1 MLGNFSNF
9 ILSVSLVVGILFSP
23 VQGDGNRLA
32 YLSNPSDPFY
42 VHRNFPKLVTP
53 QWVGEKGVEGV
64 IVLSIDDMRDSARYE
79 TFLRPI
85 LNRLAAIDGR
95 MPLSILTNSIHADDP
110 QLQTWLQ
117 QGLSLDVH
125 TIDHPCPCL
134 RDRNFDAARSTY
146 ERCVDLMAG
155 IPNNKPIAFRMPC
168 CDSINST
175 SPRFWMEVFNRTTPD
190 GNFLRMDSSVFHV
203 FSADDASLPEHIATR
218 PDGKSRFRH
227 YLPFPSYVN
236 TIEDYPYPYVI
247 GRLCWEV
254 PCLVPSDWEGQNIQ
268 GSSNPRTLADM
279 KIALDATLLK
289 RGATS
294 LVFHPHGWIGSD
306 QIVEFIDHAIEE
318 HGERIKFLNFH
329 EYQERLEDHLL
340 VGQPLR
346 DDAGRDNGVR
356 LLDLNN
362 DGFLDVVIG
371 NSKLQRT
378 RLWNPESET
387 WHESDFPIQI
397 VHADADGLTQ
407 QAGVEFFIAQK
418 DGNAS
423 LLVRNEKRAGVW
435 HFSNGKWVHDR
446 SMLNGLTLDGQ
457 PIFTSRNGRDLGVRL
472 RDLDNDGVCELIAG
486 NKPGQV
492 LSWDRDGETWK
503 PLPFGL
509 PPKTELVDAN
519 GKDAGMRFIDVDQDG
534 HLDVLFS
541 NETEFSLHLF
551 SSLMQGWSR
560 VAQQGLQA
568 DSNAIP
574 PIVKNGANQGAWVSR
589 NHVWWQNEATSQMPD
604 LVERRSFNGLL
615 GDQAFEPR
623 TPEASCRS
631 IEVAPE
637 FQVELVAAEPLV
649 QDPVAIDWGA
659 DGRLWVVEMGDY
671 PLGVDG
677 KGAPGGRVRILE
689 DSTGD
694 GRYDRSS
701 LFAEGLNFPTDLM
714 VWRKGVLITAAPH
727 VWYLEDTDG
736 DGRADLRES
745 WFTGFGEGNQQHR
758 VNGLRWGLDNWVYLA
773 NGDSGGK
780 IRSVKTGETVDIQ
793 GRDLRIKPETGR
805 IEATTGQTQHG
816 RCCDSWGN
824 WWGSSNSV
832 PFMQYVLDEHYLQ
845 RNPFVTS
852 PSLRQIDRS
861 GQWGLFPVSR
871 ILSHYSGYQS
881 PAAGQPSQFTSACGT
896 MIYRDNFLGES
907 LTGNLF
913 VSEPVHN
920 LIHRRVVN
928 GNGIRKNTRKPPS
941 EARTEFLR
949 SNDSWF
955 RPTTLRTGPDGCLWI
970 TDMYRPVIEH
980 PEWIDDVVEK
990 RLNLREGHKLGRIY
1004 RIVPQQQNPK
1014 PISDMTKYSVRQ
1026 LIDQLGDSNGTKRD
1040 IAHRLLLWQ
1049 KDSAVDDGLANTFT
1063 TSQIPC
1069 QRLAALCVLAG
1080 REKVST
1086 EQILKGLLDSHP
1098 AIRRHSVRIAEQFF
1112 NSEGIIK
1119 NGDDDRVLRS
1129 HESAGSKNLELIVKA
1144 MARLEEVEQEPQV
1157 ILQLACSLGEMDHP
1171 IARNTMGK
1179 IIAKHHGDTHVVAAA
1194 LSSIQSRI
1202 AEVLAGIIQTEG
1214 RFETKN
1220 LPLQSL
1226 VRTSLG
1232 LGELDSVVGIL
1243 ALLMRDGAR
1252 EYEVWQING
1261 LADIDQVLRKA
1272 GQSLDLLTIDDQ
1284 KRQWISDLKKYA
1296 RDCLIDPET
1305 PRKFKA
1311 AALNLLSCDP
1321 DFAANDISLAMSL
1334 LSPQTPRDLQQSVL
1348 QGVGRLDETKALE
1361 KVLSGW
1367 PQYGP
1372 LTRDRLVGLYLQRP
1386 VSTRVLLESVEQGTI
1401 QPSDINLAYSQVL
1414 MAHPITDLSA
1424 RAGEL
1429 LQRQHNIERQMVIDR
1444 YLPVVRRGG
1453 ISSKGKQHFDKT
1465 CSQCHRLAGEG
1476 HAVGPNLAALADLSP
1491 EFLTTH
1497 ILDSARSVEDKY
1509 QNYIVLMNDG
1519 RQFTGL
1525 LQQETA
1531 TSVTLLGQNSEVY
1544 ALLKKEIEEEGF
1556 RRSAL
1561 SMMPQG
1567 LETSLDPEALADLV
1581 AYVIERREP
1590 PKQFEGNQPQLVS
1603 AEKGARVLRLFASRA
1618 FVYGPTLVYE
1628 QGYGNLGFWQSED
1641 DRGEWKMEV
1650 VAAGKYDVYL
1660 DWALANSPATNSY
1673 RLELGN
1679 AEIISNVEST
1689 GTWDRYRQKL
1699 IGTVD
1704 LKSGVQRVV
1713 LSPKGQLTDCLID
1726 LREICIVP
1734 KGEQPPKRFLSD

>member
-1 MLGNFSNF
+1 MLEIFAKLVIST
-9 ILSVSLVVGILFSP
+9 SLVVGILFSP
-23 VQGDGNRLA
+23 VRGDGNRLA
-32 YLSNPSDPFY
+32 YLSDPCDPFY

-53 QWVGEKGVEGV
+53 QWVGEKGVQGV
-64 IVLSIDDMRDSARYE
+64 IVLSIDDMRDTARYE

-85 LNRLAAIDGR
+85 LNRLAEIDGR

-110 QLQTWLQ
+110 QLQTWLK

-134 RDRNFDAARSTY
+134 RDRSFDTARSTY
-146 ERCVDLMAG
+146 ERCVDLMAN
-155 IPNNKPIAFRMPC
+155 IPNNSPIAFRMPC

-175 SPRFWMEVFNRTTPD
+175 SPRFWMEVFNRTTPE

-203 FSADDASLPEHIATR
+203 FSADDPSLPKNIATR

-236 TIEDYPYPYVI
+236 TIDDYPYPYVI

-254 PCLVPSDWEGQNIQ
+254 PCLVPSDWEGQNVQ
-268 GSSNPRTLADM
+268 QSYNPRTLADM
-279 KIALDATLLK
+279 KIALDATVLK
-289 RGATS
+289 QGATS
-294 LVFHPHGWIGSD
+294 LVFHPHGWISSD
-306 QIVEFIDHAIEE
+306 QIIEFIDHAIEE
-318 HGERIKFLNFH
+318 HGDRIKFLNFH
-329 EYQERLEDHLL
+329 EYQQRLENHLL
-340 VGQPLR
+340 AGQPLR

-356 LLDLNN
+356 LIDLNN

-371 NSKLQRT
+371 NSELQRT
-378 RLWNPESET
+378 RLWDPETEK
-387 WHESDFPIQI
+387 WHESDFPVQI
-397 VHADADGLTQ
+397 VRADADGLTRP
-407 QAGVEFFIAQK
+407 AGVEFFIAQK
-418 DGNAS
+418 NGNAS
-423 LLVRNEKRAGVW
+423 LLVRNEQQAGIW
-435 HFSNGKWVHDR
+435 HFSNGKWNQDTT
-446 SMLNGLTLDGQ
+446 MLNGLVLDDK
-457 PIFTSRNGRDLGVRL
+457 PIFTARNGRDLGVRL

-492 LSWDRDGETWK
+492 LSWDREGNTWK

-509 PPKTELVDAN
+509 PATTELVDAN
-519 GKDAGMRFIDVDQDG
+519 GKDAGMRFVDVDQDG

-541 NETEFSLHLF
+541 NEKEFSLHLF
-551 SSLMQGWSR
+551 SSLEQGWSR
-560 VAQQGLQA
+560 VAQQGRQA

-574 PIVKNGANQGAWVSR
+574 PIVNNGTNNGAWVSR

-604 LVERRSFNGLL
+604 LVERRSFSDLM
-615 GDQAFEPR
+615 GDQALEPR
-623 TPEASCRS
+623 TPEASRQS

-637 FQVELVAAEPLV
+637 FRVELVAAEPMV

-659 DGRLWVVEMGDY
+659 DGRLWVVEMADY

-677 KGAPGGRVRILE
+677 KGKPGGRVRILE
-689 DSTGD
+689 DSNGD

-714 VWRKGVLITAAPH
+714 VWRNGVLITAAPH

-745 WFTGFGEGNQQHR
+745 WFTGFVEGNQQHR

-780 IRSVKTGETVDIQ
+780 IHSVKTDETVDIQ
-793 GRDLRIKPETGR
+793 GRDVRIKPDTGR
-805 IEATTGQTQHG
+805 MEATTGQTQHG
-816 RCCDSWGN
+816 RCRDSWGN

-832 PFMQYVLDEHYLQ
+832 PMMQYVLDEHYLQ

-852 PSLRQIDRS
+852 PSLRHIDRG
-861 GQWGLFPVSR
+861 GQWGLFPASR

-881 PAAGQPSQFTSACGT
+881 PAAGQTSQFTSACGT
-896 MIYRDNFLGES
+896 MVYRDNFLGES

-920 LIHRRVVN
+920 LIHRRVVKED
-928 GNGIRKNTRKPPS
+928 GVRKSTRKPPN
-941 EARTEFLR
+941 ETNTEFLR

-980 PEWIDDVVEK
+980 PEWIDDVLEK
-990 RLNLREGHKLGRIY
+990 SLDLREGHQLGRIY
-1004 RIVPQQQNPK
+1004 RIVPRQQKPK

-1049 KDSAVDDGLANTFT
+1049 KDPAVDKSLANTFT

-1080 REKVST
+1080 RETVAL
-1086 EQILKGLLDSHP
+1086 EQILEGLLDSHP
-1098 AIRRHSVRIAEQFF
+1098 AVRRHSVRIAEQFI
-1112 NSEGIIK
+1112 NS
-1119 NGDDDRVLRS
+1119 DRMTNKAEDATLLRS
-1129 HESAGSKNLELIVKA
+1129 HDAAGAQILESIVKA
-1144 MARLEEVEQEPQV
+1144 LARLEEVEQGPQV
-1157 ILQLACSLGEMDHP
+1157 VLQLACSLGEMDHP
-1171 IARNTMGK
+1171 IARNTIGK
-1179 IIAKHHGDTHVVAAA
+1179 ILAKHHGDIHIVAAA
-1194 LSSIQSRI
+1194 LSSIQSRP
-1202 AEVLAGIIQTEG
+1202 ADVLAGVIETEG
-1214 RFETKN
+1214 ILEAKS

-1226 VRTSLG
+1226 IRTSLG
-1232 LGELDSVVGIL
+1232 LGDLDSVVGIL
-1243 ALLMRDGAR
+1243 ALLMKNGSG
-1252 EYEVWQING
+1252 EYEVWQMNA
-1261 LADIDQVLRKA
+1261 LADIDQVLREN
-1272 GQSLDLLTIDDQ
+1272 GQSVDLLTLDDQ
-1284 KRQWISDLKKYA
+1284 KRQWISDLRIHA

-1305 PRKFKA
+1305 PRNFRA

-1321 DFAANDISLAMSL
+1321 DFATNDIGLAMSL
-1334 LSPQTPRDLQQSVL
+1334 LLPQTPRDLQQSVL
-1348 QGVGRLDETKALE
+1348 QGIGRVTETRPLE
-1361 KVLSGW
+1361 KVLGGW

-1386 VSTRVLLESVEQGTI
+1386 VSTRVLLDSVEKGTI
-1401 QPSDINLAYSQVL
+1401 QPTDINLAYSQVL
-1414 MAHPITDLSA
+1414 MAHPNTDLA
-1424 RAGEL
+1424 DRAGQL
-1429 LQRQHNIERQMVIDR
+1429 LKRQHNIERQIVIDR
-1444 YLPVVRRGG
+1444 YLPAVRRGG
-1453 ISSKGKQHFDKT
+1453 ISGKGQHHFEKT
-1465 CSQCHRLAGEG
+1465 CSQCHRLAGQG
-1476 HAVGPNLAALADLSP
+1476 HAVGPDLAALADLSP

-1509 QNYIVLMNDG
+1509 HNYIVLMTDG

-1525 LQQETA
+1525 LQQETS

-1544 ALLKKEIEEEGF
+1544 PLLKKDIEEEGF
-1556 RRSAL
+1556 RRSSL

-1567 LETSLDPEALADLV
+1567 LETSLDPQALADLV
-1581 AYVIERREP
+1581 AYIIERRQP
-1590 PKQFEGNQPQLVS
+1590 PKQFEGNQPQLVLPEEGS
-1603 AEKGARVLRLFASRA
+1603 GVLRLLASRA

-1641 DRGEWKMEV
+1641 DRAEWKVEI
-1650 VAAGKYDVYL
+1650 VAAGKYDIYL
-1660 DWALANSPATNSY
+1660 DWAVAKSTANNPY

-1689 GTWDRYRQKL
+1689 GTWDQYRQKL
-1699 IGTVD
+1699 IGTID
-1704 LKSGVQRVV
+1704 LKTGVQRVM
-1713 LSPKGQLTDCLID
+1713 LSPEGHLNDCLID

-1734 KGEQPPKRFLSD
+1734 KGKQPPKLFLSD